1 MKKLFAIL
9 AIAGALTAC
18 NGSDGDK
25 TATTD
30 STKTETPVM
39 DASKIDS
46 TAKKMMDSTVNKM
59 VDTAKKVMDKA
70 VDKMKDATKK
80 N

>member
-9 AIAGALTAC
+9 AIAGTLTAC

-25 TATTD
+25 AATD

-39 DASKIDS
+39 DAAKTDS
-46 TAKKMMDSTVNKM
+46 TATKMMDSTATKM
-59 VDTAKKVMDKA
+59 MDKVVDTAK
-70 VDKMKDATKK
+70 KMKDATKK
-80 N
+80 TN